1 MPFKPCP
8 IHIWRQFL
16 QRIGCK
22 CIGTNKHEKW
32 MKDGLLRP
40 VMFSPATKEIPA
52 MVIKS
57 NLTTLS
63 MTWQDFENVVAS
75 L

>member
-1 MPFKPCP
+1 MSFKPCP
-8 IHIWRQFL
+8 IHTWRQFL
-16 QRIGCK
+16 QRIACK
-22 CIGTNKHEKW
+22 QIGTKKHEKW

-57 NLTTLS
+57 NLKTLG
-63 MTWQDFENVVAS
+63 MTWQEFEEVVAK

>member
-1 MPFKPCP
+1 
-8 IHIWRQFL
+8 
-16 QRIGCK
+16 
-22 CIGTNKHEKW
+22 

-57 NLTTLS
+57 NLKTLG
-63 MTWQDFENVVAS
+63 MTWQEFEEVVAK